1 LADRSDIRPAGSL
14 LDVRLLIRGCLKFL
28 ALALL
33 EEGDSVAICCDNAA
47 VEVDLVVLSK
57 DLFLF
62 RVEAELVFL
71 LSSELLVGQTERI
84 VSLDTYN
91 PNASCR

>member
-1 LADRSDIRPAGSL
+1 
-14 LDVRLLIRGCLKFL
+14 LDVRLLIYSCLKFL

-47 VEVDLVVLSK
+47 VKVNLVVLSK

-62 RVEAELVFL
+62 RVKAELVFL
-71 LSSELLVGQTERI
+71 LGSELLVGQTKRI

>member
-1 LADRSDIRPAGSL
+1 
-14 LDVRLLIRGCLKFL
+14 LDVQLLICSCLKFL

-33 EEGDSVAICCDNAA
+33 EEGDSVAICCNNVA
-47 VEVDLVVLSK
+47 VKVNLIVLSK

-62 RVEAELVFL
+62 RVKVELVFL
-71 LSSELLVGQTERI
+71 LSSKLLVGQTKRI

-91 PNASCR
+91 PNASCC

>member
-47 VEVDLVVLSK
+47 FKVNLVVLSK

-62 RVEAELVFL
+62 RVKAELVFL
-71 LSSELLVGQTERI
+71 LSSELLIRQTKRI
-84 VSLDTYN
+84 VSLDTHN